1 MARQIVEALVKSKA
15 LLSGVVGFVGGV
27 HKCEDG
33 AAVGRISRDAVV
45 GEEQLLP
52 GSVPGSRPG
61 GSLMPVSSKPSPAI
75 GCQNSSGVAGDSA
88 NTHRR

>member
-33 AAVGRISRDAVV
+33 ATVGRISRKRPTE
-45 GEEQLLP
+45 GLLT
-52 GSVPGSRPG
+52 S
-61 GSLMPVSSKPSPAI
+61 
-75 GCQNSSGVAGDSA
+75 
-88 NTHRR
+88 